1 MFISP
6 FLCCRKI
13 RDFIKVKGGT
23 IQNFWMLDDL
33 NLLRRGMQPYINLIH
48 WCWSKDIQLDVKKNP
63 GFETLWSNQRT
74 NRKRPRDIIHDLIR
88 HSALILQD
96 QQYRNLSMAIDA
108 DIDTLQKSVT
118 CLEES
123 LSSLTEV
130 VLQNRRGLDLLFL
143 QYGSLCLALIF
154 IFMLIT

>member
-1 MFISP
+1 
-6 FLCCRKI
+6 
-13 RDFIKVKGGT
+13 
-23 IQNFWMLDDL
+23 
-33 NLLRRGMQPYINLIH
+33 
-48 WCWSKDIQLDVKKNP
+48 
-63 GFETLWSNQRT
+63 
-74 NRKRPRDIIHDLIR
+74 
-88 HSALILQD
+88 
-96 QQYRNLSMAIDA
+96 MAIDA